1 MRNWKFRFIILLTCQ
16 AAMAQELVPATS
28 EDLQD
33 FDRQVSRLKQEA
45 AAKRAG
51 DRPDRSDLGAMIKD
65 EATKLKDADKDD
77 RKDFGKWVS
86 GQRKK
91 NVQGRPTAEGS
102 FGVHH
107 SRSNGRRGE
116 SSSPDHSKGKRPK

>member
-1 MRNWKFRFIILLTCQ
+1 
-16 AAMAQELVPATS
+16 MAQELVPATS

-33 FDRQVSRLKQEA
+33 FDRQVSRLKHEA
-45 AAKRAG
+45 GPKRA
-51 DRPDRSDLGAMIKD
+51 DRNDRQDLGAMIKD

-77 RKDFGKWVS
+77 RRDFGKWVS

-91 NVQGRPTAEGS
+91 NVQGRPSAEGS

-107 SRSNGRRGE
+107 SRSNGRRGQ
-116 SSSPDHSKGKRPK
+116 SSSPDSSKGKRPK